1 MYLEKKNVT
10 PQQAVKILEKNG
22 IKTNEKEAKKI
33 LDFLYILAILV
44 VREYLEED

>member
-1 MYLEKKNVT
+1 MYLQKKNVT
-10 PQQAVKILEKNG
+10 PQQAIKVLEENG
-22 IKTNEKEAKKI
+22 IKATEKEAKKI